1 MPHLP
6 ERTGLRI
13 QQLARLTRKAGILHT
28 RDVALEQAAPHGLV
42 PPRAFALELH
52 SAASADTTAS
62 ESVDLFNQSAGSGR
76 RDFLEPSGGTVI
88 DKGATTTG

>member
-13 QQLARLTRKAGILHT
+13 QQLARLTRRAGILHS

-42 PPRAFALELH
+42 SPRAFAVELH
-52 SAASADTTAS
+52 SAASDDTAAS
-62 ESVDLFNQSAGSGR
+62 ESVDLFTQSADEGKSQYG
-76 RDFLEPSGGTVI
+76 
-88 DKGATTTG
+88 K